1 MTDLTTSDHA
11 LGQLV
16 RVSVIAGD
24 RRLDVGAPGS
34 VPVAELV
41 PGLARTLNLL
51 DPATV
56 YGGYRLLRADGARL
70 DSARSLQAQGVSD
83 GDVLTLT
90 AGADDAEHRV
100 YDDIVEAVAD
110 VVESDD
116 RPWTPKDAATTAVMA
131 AVALLLTGAVVLFG
145 TGPGSGSGS
154 MLTPIVAG
162 LTAVILAVCSAVVSH
177 LDGPPAAPSAL
188 VMMAAVFAALAGLS
202 ATGEAPSWGRP
213 TALAGAGALLAGA
226 LGLLAMRERR
236 EYCLIPAV
244 VGLVFGG
251 VGLAVWLTSAPA
263 GSVLA
268 VATAVAGL
276 AGIGVPWLA
285 LASTPLRVVSARDD
299 EEILAEPPEV
309 DRDEVARLYGRGH
322 RLQVALRIGVGMVTI
337 LATPAVVGTGL
348 FGTALLVLAYAGML
362 LSVRETYSR
371 ADVLAVMTIAILGV
385 AVTGLS
391 AALLHPAWRTGLTIV
406 IGIVAAAVIGLSL
419 VSPKPRLRLGRLADT
434 AELACLAALL
444 PLAVAAAGWV

>member
-1 MTDLTTSDHA
+1 MAVLRDP
-11 LGQLV
+11 V
-16 RVSVIAGD
+16 D
-24 RRLDVGAPGS
+24 RAYSNWMHLWMD
-34 VPVAELV
+34 
-41 PGLARTLNLL
+41 GLE
-51 DPATV
+51 PQ
-56 YGGYRLLRADGARL
+56 
-70 DSARSLQAQGVSD
+70 S
-83 GDVLTLT
+83 
-90 AGADDAEHRV
+90 
-100 YDDIVEAVAD
+100 DIVEAVAD

-202 ATGEAPSWGRP
+202 ATGAAPSWGRP